1 MVDMSVNLPSSMTE
15 RAMRLSN
22 RSAHIPVF
30 AFGTA
35 LSLFFVI
42 SYALCILAY
51 LVFPDLAAQHAILA
65 LLLPWLKLL
74 SWASFLL
81 GAVESFAFGWYSALV
96 FGSLY
101 NFFAV
106 RNSSN
111 GLAA

>member
-30 AFGTA
+30 AFGMA
-35 LSLFFVI
+35 MSLFFVI
-42 SYALCILAY
+42 SYVLCVLAY
-51 LVFPDLAAQHAILA
+51 QVLPDLAAQHAILA
-65 LLLPWLKLL
+65 LLLPWFKLL
-74 SWASFLL
+74 SWGSFLV
-81 GAVESFAFGWYSALV
+81 GAVESFAYGWYVALV

-101 NFFAV
+101 NFFAA